1 MTPADIGAAI
11 AAAGLKGWKGVI
23 KPLDEARGVVA
34 LVWSPD
40 YCPGHQTGTLKAA
53 RRDAAGAALSAAIDA
68 ARQSE
73 GLVH

>member
-1 MTPADIGAAI
+1 MSPADIGAAI
-11 AAAGLKGWKGVI
+11 AAAGLKGWKGTI

-40 YCPGHQTGTLKAA
+40 YCPGHQTGTMKAA
-53 RRDAAGAALSAAIDA
+53 RAEASEAALSAAIDA

-73 GLVH
+73 GLLH